1 MVVNYWWVN
10 QGKTYEE
17 EVDAGAI
24 WAPFRSTSGGRQ
36 HHWDRMDGVQPG
48 DLIIHYAR
56 KQIRAVGRALTASRA
71 APALSQGGDWDR
83 WEADG
88 REIRVAYTELEVA
101 IPLGEIPK
109 DLRRPNA
116 PGSPFDSRGQV
127 NQGYFFQPS
136 EETAL
141 WIFERA
147 GLTASTDDEDV
158 VPVVPRGEEDHYEP
172 VIVPGPDGTRIVGYR
187 PEHSQL
193 VDVLKKGRR
202 IIPCALCGRALPA
215 GLLVTAHIKR
225 RADCSDTERVNPHV
239 VMPACALGCDS
250 LYERGFIVVNDAG
263 RILRGPGAWK
273 PQISCPPGCR
283 DRPDR
288 PQLFGPERQVLCR
301 PPPATHQPCISPDI
315 PDCAAGPEL
324 NPGCTPC
331 PGHVSVT
338 GELVGHAKRAGA
350 PALPPSAH
358 RMR

>member
-1 MVVNYWWVN
+1 MVNYWWVN

-71 APALSQGGDWDR
+71 APALSKGGDWDR

-147 GLTASTDDEDV
+147 GLTASPDDEDV

-202 IIPCALCGRALPA
+202 IVPCALCGRALPA

-263 RILRGPGAWK
+263 RILRGPRGMEA
-273 PQISCPPGCR
+273 PDLMPTLDAVIGRTVLNFS
-283 DRPDR
+283 DR
-288 PQLFGPERQVLCR
+288 
-301 PPPATHQPCISPDI
+301 
-315 PDCAAGPEL
+315 
-324 NPGCTPC
+324 N
-331 PGHVSVT
+331 
-338 GELVGHAKRAGA
+338 AKFFA
-350 PALPPSAH
+350 AH
-358 RMR
+358 RRRHTNLALVPKSQTVRRALS

>member
-17 EVDAGAI
+17 ELDAGAI
-24 WAPFRSTSGGRQ
+24 WAPLRNKRGDGQ
-36 HHWDRMDGVQPG
+36 HHWDRMDQVQAG

-71 APALSQGGDWDR
+71 APALSQGGNWSR

-88 REIRVAYTELEVA
+88 REIRVAYTELKVA
-101 IPLGEIPK
+101 IPLEEIPAN
-109 DLRRPNA
+109 LRRPNA
-116 PGSPFDSRGQV
+116 HGSPFDSRGQV

-141 WIFERA
+141 WVFERA
-147 GLTASTDDEDV
+147 GLTADPDDEDV

-172 VIVPGPDGTRIVGYR
+172 VIVPGPDDTRIVGYR

-193 VDVLKKGRR
+193 VDFLKKGHKILR
-202 IIPCALCGRALPA
+202 CVLCGRALPV

-239 VMPACALGCDS
+239 VMPACALGCNS

-263 RILRGPGAWK
+263 RIVRGPRSIDA
-273 PQISCPPGCR
+273 
-283 DRPDR
+283 PDLAPTLDAVIGR
-288 PQLFGPERQVLCR
+288 TVL
-301 PPPATHQPCISPDI
+301 SFSDK
-315 PDCAAGPEL
+315 
-324 NPGCTPC
+324 N
-331 PGHVSVT
+331 
-338 GELVGHAKRAGA
+338 AKFFA
-350 PALPPSAH
+350 AH
-358 RMR
+358 RRQHIRIKNRKGSI